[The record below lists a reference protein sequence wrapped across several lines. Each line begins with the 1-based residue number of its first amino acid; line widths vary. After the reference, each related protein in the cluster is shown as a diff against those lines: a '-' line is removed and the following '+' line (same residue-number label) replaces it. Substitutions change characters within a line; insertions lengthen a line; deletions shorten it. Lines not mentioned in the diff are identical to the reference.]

1 MRKTPT
7 QQFLAAATLVIG
19 ASLVLGACGSA
30 SSTAADT
37 TKAASP
43 VTDAPVEAAT
53 TEAAPTP
60 STAAPETTAPAAES
74 ESKGFSDKDREEM
87 RAAMKA
93 GGTDDATA
101 DCALAALEK
110 EFSPE
115 ELQIIVKADGQ
126 ATAPSA
132 ELEERAK
139 NAVLGCA
146 FGAPTSAAADPA
158 ASDPVAADPAVA
170 VPTED
175 PVVSDSTE
183 TTIAAAAVSVG
194 AVTPAAGSPVTQ
206 TGSKSV
212 PIPVGTTVAMVSK
225 FDLTINKYTGNAT
238 GEMLEANS
246 FNDKPPAGQRYAMV
260 NVTVTNRDTKTDKR
274 IPGYNLTL
282 NAISKSGK
290 TYESTDCVATPPK
303 LLDAYTDLFTGSSLS
318 GNICFLIA
326 DADADG
332 LVLYTDQL
340 DEQYNASTYYF
351 ELS

>member
-37 TKAASP
+37 TKAATP

-60 STAAPETTAPAAES
+60 STAAPETTAPVAES

-93 GGTDDATA
+93 GGMDDATA

-132 ELEERAK
+132 ELEERVK

-158 ASDPVAADPAVA
+158 AA

-175 PVVSDSTE
+175 PVVSDSAE

-206 TGSKSV
+206 TGSKSA

-274 IPGYNLTL
+274 TPGYNLTL